1 MCQLVERLELP
12 NPVDCP
18 LVDLH
23 LFDRDPGLGGEK
35 RHDLFVGF
43 GELAALLLG
52 QVEVPVHDSPHED
65 RDTEEAPHLRMPGRK
80 AEEVRLL
87 RHVGNADRA
96 RLSKEDAENAVV
108 ARQVAD
114 PSSRRLVDPRR
125 DEALEV

>member
-1 MCQLVERLELP
+1 M
-12 NPVDCP
+12 NPMDSP

-35 RHDLFVGF
+35 RHDLLIRRR
-43 GELAALLLG
+43 ELTILLFG

-65 RDTEEAPHLRMPGRK
+65 RDAEKASHRRMSGRK

-96 RLSKEDAENAVV
+96 RLPKEDAENAMV
-108 ARQVAD
+108 AWQFAD
-114 PSSRRLVDPRR
+114 PSSR
-125 DEALEV
+125 